1 MKNLVEPIKDKKD
14 VEAVEKFLE
23 KHSLRNQLIWVFGTN
38 SGLRISDI
46 LKLNIEN
53 VRNKEYIELIEK
65 KTKKYKRFPL
75 NDKLKK
81 LIKKYLVERDKTY
94 AITGDEPLFVGKKH
108 HRLDR
113 SQVYRILNDACLH
126 VGIKVNVGTHTM
138 RKTFGYHHYQKFHD
152 VAMLQKIFNHSS
164 PSCTLRYISIYQEEL
179 DESYKNFEL

>member
-14 VEAVEKFLE
+14 VEAVETYLAR
-23 KHSLRNQLIWVFGTN
+23 HNRRNQLIWVFGTN
-38 SGLRISDI
+38 TGLRVSDI
-46 LKLNIEN
+46 LNLNVED
-53 VRNKEYIELIEK
+53 VRNKHYVEIIEK

-81 LIKKYLVERDKTY
+81 LIKKYLVERDRTY
-94 AITGDEPLFVGKKH
+94 SLTNDEPLFVGKKH
-108 HRLDR
+108 YRLDR
-113 SQVYRILNDACLH
+113 TQVYRILNDACSH

-152 VAMLQKIFNHSS
+152 VALLQKIFNHSS